1 MLGTVE
7 VAGDDISRQV
17 LSWLLLTS
25 LFFEALKLT
34 LQRNFKKIICEHS
47 VFLILAAN
55 LLRKVEQVA
64 DCTPS
69 FQSYV

>member
-34 LQRNFKKIICEHS
+34 LQRNFKKLFVSILCSSFLQQICCG
-47 VFLILAAN
+47 
-55 LLRKVEQVA
+55 K
-64 DCTPS
+64 
-69 FQSYV
+69 